1 MVFIADT
8 WLHFTTKTTIFTQV
22 LPNTIP
28 ANHSYSLRPECTD
41 NPTPYSGLSGCTL
54 NPAAAVTFVM
64 DGGTTLKVLNNV
76 SETTMVRTVS
86 GDGAE
91 IAYLG
96 NTPQPQLSAIDYTA
110 NTWAVESKCAP
121 VTTKCMD
128 DDQFFGAGTPFKCS
142 FAFEGDL
149 AGILPGPW
157 QMAYFTNSSATDN
170 FTQFDPVPNPYYFSI
185 AAALNEQV
193 GLVVGG
199 PNENDPEF
207 MIATHGALVFAL
219 FCNATVYDVEYSSVN
234 GSISRF
240 VYQPSNSST
249 TTIVRGTQQFTNL
262 GNSLLQQAASIAA
275 YNNSAQGLADGIAI
289 AYSRVALSVAA
300 GAFTPQ
306 PAAEAQL
313 RREILVA
320 RVPKVPLAFLLLANL
335 LLVVLGFA
343 LTVSALLALRGDTGE
358 IQARLSVTG
367 LVASCFEG
375 ARAREGTKSVEAL
388 FEENSGRPG
397 PRMGI
402 SKTREGGWAYLAWR
416 PQETVFRGD

>member
-1 MVFIADT
+1 MSFNPQRSEDLSLTYSDWGSTMVFIADT

-54 NPAAAVTFVM
+54 NPAAPVTFVM

-219 FCNATVYDVEYSSVN
+219 FAMPPFMTLSTHRSTAPSVGLSTNPAIAPPRPSS
-234 GSISRF
+234 GER
-240 VYQPSNSST
+240 SNSPT
-249 TTIVRGTQQFTNL
+249 
-262 GNSLLQQAASIAA
+262 
-275 YNNSAQGLADGIAI
+275 
-289 AYSRVALSVAA
+289 
-300 GAFTPQ
+300 
-306 PAAEAQL
+306 
-313 RREILVA
+313 
-320 RVPKVPLAFLLLANL
+320 
-335 LLVVLGFA
+335 
-343 LTVSALLALRGDTGE
+343 
-358 IQARLSVTG
+358 
-367 LVASCFEG
+367 
-375 ARAREGTKSVEAL
+375 
-388 FEENSGRPG
+388 
-397 PRMGI
+397 
-402 SKTREGGWAYLAWR
+402 
-416 PQETVFRGD
+416 